1 MALRK
6 QTNCLPYRCPI
17 DSDFASENRL
27 HHYLN
32 AHDLKENST
41 LMYVKRVYAELFVM
55 CLVILVQIY
64 FCEKLVVC
72 HAVVTGGYCKQS
84 CNSV

>member
-6 QTNCLPYRCPI
+6 QTNCLPYQCPI
-17 DSDFASENRL
+17 DSDSASENRL

-32 AHDLKENST
+32 AHHLKENST
-41 LMYVKRVYAELFVM
+41 LMYVKRVYAELFVT
-55 CLVILVQIY
+55 CLVTRVQIY
-64 FCEKLVVC
+64 SCEKLVVC
-72 HAVVTGGYCKQS
+72 HAVVTGGYRKQS